1 MIHVTNEAINVKL
14 KVCFGNL
21 MHNVGS
27 HKYIYVITKYTL
39 AQDIILYL
47 EYVMGFK
54 LWAYQLIYLGFA
66 SE

>member
-1 MIHVTNEAINVKL
+1 MIHVPNEAINVKL

-27 HKYIYVITKYTL
+27 LNTFIYTL
-39 AQDIILYL
+39 AQHIILYL

-54 LWAYQLIYLGFA
+54 L
-66 SE
+66 

>member
-21 MHNVGS
+21 MHNVRS
-27 HKYIYVITKYTL
+27 QKYIYVITKYTL

-54 LWAYQLIYLGFA
+54 L
-66 SE
+66 